1 MRYKILVN
9 GGSSALLR
17 DFFVNSTGFT
27 CMSTSGYW
35 TDISAHYE
43 LFKPDAYVCIAEY
56 ADVQLLSQ
64 IKRLKTHE
72 EFGSVPVVMIT
83 NEDCFEMY
91 VSENE
96 NEKVIDLIL
105 SRPITISAIGDKIN
119 RMFRNIEEEKE
130 RIAKEQE
137 RIAKEKEEAERKAA
151 AALEIKSLGAK
162 KHILIVDDDKNVLKL
177 LKSALEDR
185 YDVTATVSGRIAMK
199 FLESKTPDLI
209 FLDYQMPVET
219 GPEVFKRIKKLDSAK
234 DIPVVFLT
242 GIADR
247 ERITEVLSLKP
258 QGYLLKPINMER
270 VNETISSL
278 LG

>member
-35 TDISAHYE
+35 TDLSAHYE
-43 LFKPDAYVCIAEY
+43 MFKPDAYVCIAEY
-56 ADVQLLSQ
+56 ADVQLMSQ

-72 EFGSVPVVMIT
+72 DFGSVPVVIIT
-83 NEDCFEMY
+83 NEDCFDMY
-91 VSENE
+91 STE
-96 NEKVIDLIL
+96 NEKLIDLIL
-105 SRPITISAIGDKIN
+105 SRPITISAISDKIN
-119 RMFRNIEEEKE
+119 RMFRSIEEEKE
-130 RIAKEQE
+130 RIANEQE
-137 RIAKEKEEAERKAA
+137 RIAREKEEAERRSAA
-151 AALEIKSLGAK
+151 ELEKKSLGVK
-162 KHILIVDDDKNVLKL
+162 KHILVVDDDKNVLKL

-185 YDVTATVSGRIAMK
+185 YDVTAIVSGRMALK
-199 FLESKTPDLI
+199 FLDSKTPDLI

-219 GPEVFKRIKKLDSAK
+219 GPEVFRRIKKLDSAK

-247 ERITEVLSLKP
+247 EKITEVLSLKP
-258 QGYLLKPINMER
+258 QGYLLKPIDMER
-270 VNETISSL
+270 VNETIKSL